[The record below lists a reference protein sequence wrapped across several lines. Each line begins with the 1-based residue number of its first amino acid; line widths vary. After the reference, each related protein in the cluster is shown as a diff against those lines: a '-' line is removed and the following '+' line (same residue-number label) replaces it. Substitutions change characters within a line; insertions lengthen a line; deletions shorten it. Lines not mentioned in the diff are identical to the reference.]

1 MEQWPALPP
10 DMTEMVPVGSPAAAG
25 ELFGVDVGV
34 WLMNG
39 PDETE
44 VDIVAMPAGGFAF
57 VERIGAISRPG
68 LADSWE
74 ELGRSLG

>member
-1 MEQWPALPP
+1 MERWPTTPP
-10 DMTEMVPVGSPAAAG
+10 DNAEMVTVGPPGLARA
-25 ELFGVDVGV
+25 LFRVSDGV

-57 VERIGAISRPG
+57 LETTGG
-68 LADSWE
+68 LARTGISDNWE
-74 ELGRSLG
+74 ELGRSLE